1 MRLLDKKDDWER
13 IVSNLMALSEFDK
26 KELIGLIDHT
36 IEEIK
41 PIVEFTRMPELRSMY
56 INKDGS
62 DFSLGAAVTEINTA
76 FVIGFKIRN
85 GRLVNVDEKA
95 EMLIILGK
103 RIHEIKEAIFK
114 CG

>member
-1 MRLLDKKDDWER
+1 
-13 IVSNLMALSEFDK
+13 MALSEFDK
-26 KELIGLIDHT
+26 KELNDLIDHT
-36 IEEIK
+36 MEDIR

-56 INKDGS
+56 IDKDGL

-76 FVIGFKIRN
+76 FVIGFEIRT
-85 GRLVNVDEKA
+85 GRRVSIDEKA

>member
-1 MRLLDKKDDWER
+1 
-13 IVSNLMALSEFDK
+13 MALSDFDK
-26 KELIGLIDHT
+26 KELNDLIDHT
-36 IEEIK
+36 IDDIR
-41 PIVEFTRMPELRSMY
+41 PIVEFARIPEFRGMY

-76 FVIGFKIRN
+76 FVIGFEIRN

-95 EMLIILGK
+95 EMLIILGE

>member
-1 MRLLDKKDDWER
+1 MSLND
-13 IVSNLMALSEFDK
+13 FDK
-26 KELIGLIDHT
+26 KELNDLIDHT
-36 IEEIK
+36 IDDIK
-41 PIVEFTRMPELRSMY
+41 PIVEFARMPELRSMY
-56 INKDGS
+56 IDKDGS

-76 FVIGFKIRN
+76 FIIGVNIRT
-85 GRLVNVDEKA
+85 GRRVSIDEKA

>member
-1 MRLLDKKDDWER
+1 MSLND
-13 IVSNLMALSEFDK
+13 FDK
-26 KELIGLIDHT
+26 NALNDLIDHT
-36 IEEIK
+36 IDDIK
-41 PIVEFTRMPELRSMY
+41 PIVEFARMPELRSMY

-62 DFSLGAAVTEINTA
+62 DFCLGAAVTEINTA
-76 FVIGFKIRN
+76 FDIGFEIRT
-85 GRLVNVDEKA
+85 GRRVNVDEKA

>member
-1 MRLLDKKDDWER
+1 MIGKNNL
-13 IVSNLMALSEFDK
+13 VSNLMALSEFDK
-26 KELIGLIDHT
+26 KELNDLIDHT
-36 IEEIK
+36 MEDIR

-56 INKDGS
+56 IDKDGL

-76 FVIGFKIRN
+76 FVIGFEIRT
-85 GRLVNVDEKA
+85 GRRVSIDEKA

>member
-1 MRLLDKKDDWER
+1 MSLID
-13 IVSNLMALSEFDK
+13 FDK
-26 KELIGLIDHT
+26 KVLNDLIDQT
-36 IEEIK
+36 IEDIK
-41 PIVEFTRMPELRSMY
+41 PIVEFARMPELRSMY
-56 INKDGS
+56 IDKDGS

-76 FVIGFKIRN
+76 FVIGFKIRT
-85 GRLVNVDEKA
+85 GRRVSVDEKA

>member
-1 MRLLDKKDDWER
+1 
-13 IVSNLMALSEFDK
+13 
-26 KELIGLIDHT
+26 
-36 IEEIK
+36 
-41 PIVEFTRMPELRSMY
+41 
-56 INKDGS
+56 
-62 DFSLGAAVTEINTA
+62 VTEINTA

>member
-1 MRLLDKKDDWER
+1 MPLND
-13 IVSNLMALSEFDK
+13 FDK
-26 KELIGLIDHT
+26 KILNDLIDHT
-36 IEEIK
+36 IDDIK
-41 PIVEFTRMPELRSMY
+41 PIVDFARMPELRSMY
-56 INKDGS
+56 IDKDGS

-85 GRLVNVDEKA
+85 GRLVSVDEKA
-95 EMLIILGK
+95 EMLNILGK

>member
-1 MRLLDKKDDWER
+1 
-13 IVSNLMALSEFDK
+13 MALSEFDK
-26 KELIGLIDHT
+26 KELNGLIDHT
-36 IEEIK
+36 MEDIR
-41 PIVEFTRMPELRSMY
+41 PIVEFARMSELTSMY

-76 FVIGFKIRN
+76 FVIGFEIRT
-85 GRLVNVDEKA
+85 GRRVSVDEKA

>member
-1 MRLLDKKDDWER
+1 
-13 IVSNLMALSEFDK
+13 MALSDFDK
-26 KELIGLIDHT
+26 KELNDLIDHT
-36 IEEIK
+36 MEDIR

-56 INKDGS
+56 IDKDGL

-76 FVIGFKIRN
+76 FVIGFEIRT
-85 GRLVNVDEKA
+85 GRRVSIDEKA